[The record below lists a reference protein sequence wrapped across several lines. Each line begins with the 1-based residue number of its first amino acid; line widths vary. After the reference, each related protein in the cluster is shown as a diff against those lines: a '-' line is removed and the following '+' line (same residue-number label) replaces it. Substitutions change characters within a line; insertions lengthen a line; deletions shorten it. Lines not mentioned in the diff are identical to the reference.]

1 MSVRAWGARAC
12 AWGVGCSGGERRPLP
27 CPVSRFRGKLT
38 VFTVL
43 CEQYQPS
50 LRRDPMYNEVSGRA
64 AATGGGGGSRPAGS
78 ADRPAR
84 PPQYLDRIGQL
95 FFGVTPKQTSSY
107 GGLLGK
113 GHVHP
118 RAPPRPAP
126 LSGPAAPAAT
136 TSEPLPARGQLAV
149 FAPFVVVTYT

>member
-1 MSVRAWGARAC
+1 M
-12 AWGVGCSGGERRPLP
+12 
-27 CPVSRFRGKLT
+27 
-38 VFTVL
+38 FTVL

-64 AATGGGGGSRPAGS
+64 AAGGGGGRPAGS
-78 ADRPAR
+78 ADRPAV

-118 RAPPRPAP
+118 RAPLRPPPLRALLHPRPPPQGPSQREASS
-126 LSGPAAPAAT
+126 LSLLL
-136 TSEPLPARGQLAV
+136 SLWHV
-149 FAPFVVVTYT
+149 HVT